1 MEERQFGSPNCC
13 GSGYQGETLH
23 HFEQWLR
30 NPLSQTSVV
39 SSVLLGPELSP
50 DQNRTLRTQGQDRVL
65 LDLVFQQ
72 VEPSNRLIVNG
83 NDRSA
88 LLCLT
93 AEPGTT
99 AGVQTA
105 AAGSYANDCRH
116 LNTEGTEARRAKE
129 LAQGPQQ

>member
-1 MEERQFGSPNCC
+1 MVQGIKGHLCTILSS
-13 GSGYQGETLH
+13 GSGIP
-23 HFEQWLR
+23 F
-30 NPLSQTSVV
+30 PQTSVV

-50 DQNRTLRTQGQDRVL
+50 DQNRTLRTQGQYCVL

-72 VEPSNRLIVNG
+72 VEPSDRLIVNG

-99 AGVQTA
+99 AGGGGSKRLRQGVQTA
-105 AAGSYANDCRH
+105 AAGRYANDCRH
-116 LNTEGTEARRAKE
+116 LKTEGTEARRAKE
-129 LAQGPQQ
+129 LVQGPQQ